1 MVLVTAVDLDNSI
14 LLALLLH
21 TQILPPRYVITL
33 NDKENW
39 ISYVCMCGSVVNLI
53 KKDLSFS
60 LCLSVIHKHNDIKT
74 SKHINRYHIM
84 RFEPFK
90 T

>member
-14 LLALLLH
+14 LLALLRH

-33 NDKENW
+33 NVKENW

-53 KKDLSFS
+53 KKKDLSFS
-60 LCLSVIHKHNDIKT
+60 LCLSVIHKHNAIKT
-74 SKHINRYHIM
+74 SRHVNRYHII
-84 RFEPFK
+84 RFELF
-90 T
+90 